1 MSFCLPVHLAMCV
14 CTYLLTANSI
24 YWVSTYLSIYLLS
37 IPPPNYPSIHVP
49 GIGPILARRAR
60 GLRKDA
66 STDPTDPRTPHGLG
80 PHLDHSHVPSLLSI
94 HPTICLFSVY
104 PSIYPS
110 IHLSIYPSIYPSIY
124 LSIYL
129 SVYLSIYPSIYLS
142 IYLSLSLSLTV
153 CLTVCLS
160 IYLSISLPIHLSI
173 CLSIQAVRCSLH
185 YTTTITSTTT
195 NTST

>member
-80 PHLDHSHVPSLLSI
+80 PDLDHSHVPSLLSI
-94 HPTICLFSVY
+94 HPTICLFFRLSIY
-104 PSIYPS
+104 LSIYPS
-110 IHLSIYPSIYPSIY
+110 IYASIYPSIY

-129 SVYLSIYPSIYLS
+129 SVYLSSRPSI
-142 IYLSLSLSLTV
+142 
-153 CLTVCLS
+153 
-160 IYLSISLPIHLSI
+160 
-173 CLSIQAVRCSLH
+173 
-185 YTTTITSTTT
+185 
-195 NTST
+195 